1 MKTIRLML
9 FALALALL
17 IPWGVPASAQGPD
30 PSEFDYRAESLS
42 VATST
47 PLVVRVGPRRAGVF
61 VDGVGLTGVLRCLTE
76 DDGCLE
82 SGRDGTPFTVT
93 LSLDTQRP
101 SEQPPSTYDL
111 TFVGRARGTG
121 TLDVEG
127 APTVGFNNLIVG
139 TFTCQTPDCTALD
152 VEMLSCGAMR
162 PLTTG
167 RMASFLI
174 TGEVA
179 AAGGENW
186 LQTPG
191 EYALRWQSASGVAY
205 FTRDETS
212 NPVCTRMREMAQEHQ
227 AGTVDFEDSASAD
240 AIAAS
245 IVGEAQANVSGE
257 TEIDSSAV
265 INEIAVQRDGETGQI
280 RITGYWVRRCPVET
294 ETPNAYNA
302 PDHVYEVQVQRAIAP
317 DTVCAPGIQP
327 FDNVLDVDLA
337 PLASEAPVPL
347 SVNGIIAVLIG

>member
-1 MKTIRLML
+1 MKTVR
-9 FALALALL
+9 FVALALSLL
-17 IPWGVPASAQGPD
+17 ILWGLPVTAQGPD

-61 VDGVGLTGVLRCLTE
+61 ADGAVLTGVLRCLTE
-76 DDGCLE
+76 DDGCLD

-93 LSLDTQRP
+93 LNLDTQRP
-101 SEQPPSTYDL
+101 SEQSASTYDM

-121 TLDVEG
+121 ALDVED

-139 TFTCQTPDCTALD
+139 TFTCQTPECTALD
-152 VEMLSCGAMR
+152 VEMLSCGYLR
-162 PLTTG
+162 PLSTG

-174 TGEVA
+174 AGEVT

-205 FTRDETS
+205 FTRDEAT
-212 NPVCTRMREMAQEHQ
+212 NPVCTRIREMAQEYQ
-227 AGTVDFEDSASAD
+227 AGTVDFEDTASAD

-245 IVGEAQANVSGE
+245 LTGDVQANASGE
-257 TEIDSSAV
+257 TQIDRSAV
-265 INEIAVQRDGETGQI
+265 INEIAVARDGTSGQI
-280 RITGYWVRRCPVET
+280 HITGYWVRRCPVET

-302 PDHVYEVQVQRAIAP
+302 PGHVYEVQVQRAIAP

-327 FDNVLDVDLA
+327 IDSALDEDLA
-337 PLASEAPVPL
+337 PLESEAPVPL
-347 SVNGIIAVLIG
+347 SVNGIIAVLIE